1 MPLPPPPPAPVAEV
15 RQADQSIGSRVRIG
29 EISQKSAWLWINGKG
44 KSPDQ
49 LWLPLDVL
57 TGRLGFRRT
66 TTAAGEQLEWFGRDQ
81 LLSDLETRSL
91 KDEVAVDALPWFRA
105 IGVSV
110 QRRDTTLELSL
121 TPPRIVSIRQGR
133 GSTAGRVVLD
143 LSTPA
148 LIQRDQQGLVLGV
161 KSTRSQNNLL
171 RSLGLSPQTLPEA
184 VRLTSRGH
192 DLDFFTLKD
201 PWRIVMD
208 GTQRRS
214 VTSGRARTSPFQA
227 ARFTPEIQEAIRRGL
242 ILDIRAVQVGVK
254 PLRIYRA
261 GWPLGNESLLLRPLA
276 PVRAQTGLRFL
287 NQLAQPANA
296 LASINGGFFNRVRQ
310 LPLGAVRLDGVWL
323 SGPIL
328 NRGAVGWDGPGPLLF
343 DRLRLDQDMR
353 VNGGRR
359 WGLGFLNS
367 GYVQRGLSRYTRAW
381 GPIYRALSGEEQA
394 ILIRDGRVT
403 DQFSRT
409 ELARG
414 VPLPQ
419 GASLVVARA
428 SAPLPARPG
437 DEVVIRLRPSSP
449 VGERLQVMAGGPL
462 LLKRGQVVL
471 RGRQEGF
478 SSGFLGQAAPRTVV
492 AQDSKHR
499 WMLTLEGQSGSDP
512 TLLETTLALQQLGLS
527 DALNLDGGSST
538 TMLIANRTV
547 MTGRGVPPRIQNGLG
562 LIKP

>member
-1 MPLPPPPPAPVAEV
+1 M

-29 EISQKSAWLWINGKG
+29 EISQKSAWLWITGKG
-44 KSPDQ
+44 KSTDQ

-81 LLSDLETRSL
+81 LLSDLETRTL

-121 TPPRIVSIRQGR
+121 APPRIVSIRQGR

-171 RSLGLSPQTLPEA
+171 RSLGLSPQTRPEA
-184 VRLTSRGH
+184 LRLTSRGH

-214 VTSGRARTSPFQA
+214 VTSRRARTSPFQA
-227 ARFTPEIQEAIRRGL
+227 ARFTPEIQEAIRKGL

-449 VGERLQVMAGGPL
+449 VGERRQVMAGGPL
-462 LLKRGQVVL
+462 LLKGGQVVL

>member
-1 MPLPPPPPAPVAEV
+1 M
-15 RQADQSIGSRVRIG
+15 
-29 EISQKSAWLWINGKG
+29 
-44 KSPDQ
+44 SPKQ

-66 TTAAGEQLEWFGRDQ
+66 TTASGEQLEWFGRDQ
-81 LLSDLETRSL
+81 LLNDLETRTL
-91 KDEVAVDALPWFRA
+91 EDEVAVDAWPWFRA

-110 QRRDTTLELSL
+110 QRRDTTLNLSL
-121 TPPRIVSIRQGR
+121 ESPRILAIRQGR

-143 LSTPA
+143 LSAPA
-148 LIQRDQQGLVLGV
+148 LIQRDEQGLVLSV
-161 KSTRSQNNLL
+161 KSNRSQTNLL
-171 RSLGLSPQTLPEA
+171 RRLGLSPQGFQEA
-184 VRLTSRGH
+184 LRLKHRDG
-192 DLDFFTLKD
+192 DLGFFTLKA

-214 VTSGRARTSPFQA
+214 VSKGGMRASPFEA
-227 ARFTPEIQEAIRRGL
+227 ARFTPEIQAAIRKGL
-242 ILDIRAVQVGVK
+242 ILDIRDVQVGVK

-261 GWPLGNESLLLRPLA
+261 GMPLGNESLLLRPLA
-276 PVRAQTGLRFL
+276 PLRAQTGLRFL

-296 LASINGGFFNRVRQ
+296 LAAINGGFFNRVRQ

-328 NRGAVGWDGPGPLLF
+328 NRGAVGWDGAGPLLF
-343 DRLRLDQDMR
+343 DRLRLDQEMR

-381 GPIYRALSGEEQA
+381 GPVYRSLSGEELA

-403 DQFSRT
+403 DQFSKT

-414 VPLPQ
+414 VPLPE

-428 SAPLPARPG
+428 KAPLPAKPG
-437 DEVVIRLRPSSP
+437 DEVAIRLKVSSP
-449 VGERLQVMAGGPL
+449 VGERRQVMAGGPL
-462 LLKRGQVVL
+462 LLKEGQVVL

-492 AQDSKHR
+492 GQDPKHR
-499 WMLTLEGQSGSDP
+499 WMLTLEGLSGSDP

-562 LIKP
+562 WIKP

>member
-1 MPLPPPPPAPVAEV
+1 MPLPPPPPAPVADV
-15 RQADQSIGSRVRIG
+15 RQAGQSIGSTIRIG
-29 EISQKSAWLWINGKG
+29 EISQKSAWLWITGKG
-44 KSPDQ
+44 GSSDQ

-66 TTAAGEQLEWFGRDQ
+66 TTAAGEQLEWFGRNRR
-81 LLSDLETRSL
+81 LTDLETRTL
-91 KDEVAVDALPWFRA
+91 KDEVAVDALPWMRA
-105 IGVSV
+105 IDVSV
-110 QRRDTTLELSL
+110 QRRETTLELSL
-121 TPPRIVSIRQGR
+121 PSARIVSIRQGR

-143 LSTPA
+143 LSAPA
-148 LIQRDQQGLVLGV
+148 LVQRDQQGLVLGV
-161 KSTRSQNNLL
+161 TSNRSQNNRL
-171 RSLGLSPQTLPEA
+171 RRLGLSPQARQSIL
-184 VRLTSRGH
+184 RLTSQGG
-192 DLDFFTLKD
+192 DLDFFTLKS

-214 VTSGRARTSPFQA
+214 VSKTRARTSPFQA
-227 ARFTPEIQEAIRRGL
+227 ARFSPEIQNAIRQGL
-242 ILDIRAVQVGVK
+242 ILDSRTVQVGVK

-276 PVRAQTGLRFL
+276 PIRAQTGLRFL
-287 NQLAQPANA
+287 NQLAQPAKA
-296 LASINGGFFNRVRQ
+296 LVAINGGFFNRVRQ

-343 DRLRLDQDMR
+343 DRLRLDQELR

-381 GPIYRALSGEEQA
+381 GPTYRSLSGEEQA
-394 ILIRDGRVT
+394 ILVREGRVS
-403 DQFSRT
+403 DQFSQA

-414 VPLPQ
+414 VPIPR
-419 GASLVVARA
+419 GASLIVARA
-428 SAPLPARPG
+428 RAPLPAKPG
-437 DEVVIRLRPSSP
+437 DEAEIRLKVSSP
-449 VGERLQVMAGGPL
+449 VGERRQVMAGGPL
-462 LLKRGQVVL
+462 LLKEGRVVL
-471 RGRQEGF
+471 SGRQEGF
-478 SSGFLGQAAPRTVV
+478 SPGFLGQAAPRTVV
-492 AQDSKHR
+492 GQDTKHR
-499 WMLTLEGQSGSDP
+499 WMLTLEGQSGGDP

-547 MTGRGVPPRIQNGLG
+547 MTGRGVPPRVQNGLG
-562 LIKP
+562 FIQP